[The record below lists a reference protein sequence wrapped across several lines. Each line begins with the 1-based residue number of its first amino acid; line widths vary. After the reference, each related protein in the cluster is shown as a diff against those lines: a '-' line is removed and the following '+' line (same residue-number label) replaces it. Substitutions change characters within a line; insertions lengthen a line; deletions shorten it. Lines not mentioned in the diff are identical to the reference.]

1 MAKRSATRG
10 ARRKE
15 PAPGAG
21 RERVRAGR
29 EASALEGTPP
39 FRKSTAREYL
49 EAIVIA
55 VILALFVRTWVVQ
68 AYTIPTG
75 SMEHNL
81 LVGDYILVNKFV
93 FGPTLAGAEQAMLPK
108 TDVERGDIV
117 VFKFPLDPERDF
129 IKRIIGLPGETLE
142 VRDKRVYIDG
152 VALDEPYLP
161 EHERSLRSGEE
172 AVGGRDNH
180 GPVQIPDGHYFA
192 MGDNRDDSEDS
203 RFWGPLPAGHLK
215 GKAVVIYWSY
225 DAGPPVMIPEPG
237 LGAAV
242 RRAASGAVG
251 FFARTRWDR
260 MLHQVR

>member
-1 MAKRSATRG
+1 MAKRSGTRG
-10 ARRKE
+10 ARRNG
-15 PAPGAG
+15 PPPGAG
-21 RERVRAGR
+21 REPSAADRAM
-29 EASALEGTPP
+29 P

-68 AYTIPTG
+68 AFTIPTG

-81 LVGDYILVNKFV
+81 LVGDYLLVNKFV
-93 FGPTLAGAEQAMLPK
+93 FGPVLSDTEQAVLPK
-108 TDVERGDIV
+108 TDVARGDIV

-142 VRDKRVYIDG
+142 VRDKQVYIEG

-161 EHERSLRSGEE
+161 EHERRLRPGEQL
-172 AVGGRDNH
+172 VGGRDNH
-180 GPVQIPDGHYFA
+180 GPISIPDGHYFA
-192 MGDNRDDSEDS
+192 MGDNRNDSEDS
-203 RFWGPLPAGHLK
+203 RFWGPLPVDHIK
-215 GKAVVIYWSY
+215 GKATVIYWSY
-225 DAGPPVMIPEPG
+225 DAGPPVVIPQPG

-242 RRAASGAVG
+242 RRAASGAVS